1 MNRLTTTTLLG
12 LCIAY
17 WGLLPSAYAASAGKF
32 LVVIGDVRIVD
43 EDGKE
48 RRAKRGT
55 QLNQGDT
62 IKTANRSLAQ
72 VQMADRGR
80 ISVRA
85 DTEMRLSSFQYK
97 GPSDS
102 KGSMTLRLL
111 RGAMRSITGLIGR
124 FNRKGYKLKTP
135 HATIGI
141 RGTDHETTVLLKPR
155 DGFQPGTFDQ
165 VYSGQTI
172 MRTEAGLI
180 NVLPKQAAFVG
191 AKVRKPRL
199 VKIPKFL
206 KKIHAAPTQPRTA
219 KLDTG
224 EAKGSAGGAKGSTRG
239 AKGNTGGAKG
249 NTGGKKKRPATP
261 RAASKCGVLLNPL
274 QSRSLSTKEGAT
286 ETKLL
291 TTSKT
296 LLTPRSSSPTTKVA
310 PSKSTTT
317 KLKAVP
323 RTNSKPALKP
333 VAPTTRLKIL
343 TPASSLSAPKTQR
356 PVAPK
361 TQRPVA
367 PKTQR
372 PVAPKTQRPVAPK
385 TKLQVAPKSITSKLT
400 TTRFKKLASDPAKRQ
415 KLQTNIKK

>member
-17 WGLLPSAYAASAGKF
+17 WGLVPSAYAASAGKF

-206 KKIHAAPTQPRTA
+206 KKIHAAPAQSRTA

-224 EAKGSAGGAKGSTRG
+224 GAKGSTGGAKGNTGG

-249 NTGGKKKRPATP
+249 NTGGKKKRPTTRP
-261 RAASKCGVLLNPL
+261 AASKGGVLLNPL

-291 TTSKT
+291 TTSKP
-296 LLTPRSSSPTTKVA
+296 LLTPRPSSPTTKVA
-310 PSKSTTT
+310 PSKSKTT

-372 PVAPKTQRPVAPK
+372 PVAPKT
-385 TKLQVAPKSITSKLT
+385 KLQVAPKSTTSKLT
-400 TTRFKKLASDPAKRQ
+400 TTRFKKLASDPAKRP

>member
-12 LCIAY
+12 LCIAC

-249 NTGGKKKRPATP
+249 NTGGAKGNTGGKKKRPATP
-261 RAASKCGVLLNPL
+261 RAASKGGVLLNPL

-296 LLTPRSSSPTTKVA
+296 LLTPRPSSPTTKVA

-372 PVAPKTQRPVAPK
+372 PVAPKT
-385 TKLQVAPKSITSKLT
+385 KLQVAPKSITSKLT
-400 TTRFKKLASDPAKRQ
+400 TTRFKKLASDPAKRP